1 VTRLLAHARKNLV
14 GYLALFVALG
24 GTSYAALTISG
35 SQIRNRSIDAVK
47 LNPKSIAASIRAW
60 AIVYASSNGAG
71 AGASSSP
78 LHVSAIGAGETITW
92 RHQRFGR
99 NCIASV
105 TPQLTP
111 AHGPFGAVTTSFA
124 PSIGRLTIYGFSPDQ
139 LGHPQSAYVM
149 IVCP

>member
-1 VTRLLAHARKNLV
+1 VTRLLAHARQNLV
-14 GYLALFVALG
+14 AYLALFVALG
-24 GTSYAALTISG
+24 GTSYAALTING

-47 LNPKSIAASIRAW
+47 LNPKTIAASIKAW
-60 AIVYASSNGAG
+60 AIVYAGSNSAG
-71 AGASSSP
+71 AGAASSSVR
-78 LHVSAIGAGETITW
+78 VSAIGAGETITW
-92 RHQRFGR
+92 PHQRFGR

-111 AHGPFGAVTTSFA
+111 AHGPFGAVTTSFS
-124 PSIGRLTIYGFSPDQ
+124 PSAGTLTIYGFSPDK